1 VTAEAKLPFD
11 EVWLV
16 DFEFTAPPGARP
28 VPICLVAVELRT
40 QRWLRLDSREMASLK
55 AAPYR
60 TDANA
65 LMVAFYASAEIGC
78 HLALGWPVP
87 ANVLDLFAEF
97 RCLTNGKPTSLGQGL
112 LGALGW
118 FGVAGIEHVEKQSMR
133 ELAMR
138 GGPYT
143 GEETQSLLD
152 YCESDVQALQSLLPW
167 MVDQLDLPRALVR
180 GRFMVAAARIEFTG
194 IPLDVAAVKRLTE
207 AWPGVRTAL
216 IAEVDASYGV
226 FNGASFNCALWE
238 QWLAE
243 HRVPWPRTETGRLA
257 LDDDTFRE
265 MARSYPLVTPMQQ
278 LRATLGQLRLADL
291 SVGPD
296 GRNRY
301 LLSPFRA
308 KTGRNQ
314 PSNTKSIFGP
324 AVWTRGLIRPEP
336 GWAMAYIDWSQQEFG
351 IAAALSKDAAMI
363 DAYESGDPYLA
374 FAQQAGL
381 APSDATRKTHS
392 RERER
397 CKACVLAVQYG
408 MAGQSLGR
416 RLGIPSPYAQELLD
430 MHRATYPRFW
440 RWSDGVVNYAAQF
453 GVLYTILGWQ
463 LHIVG
468 NANERSLRNFPM
480 QANGA
485 EMLRLACCYTTEA
498 GVSVCAP
505 VHDALLIESPVAC
518 IEEAVA
524 TTKRLMAK
532 ASEDLLGGFRLRS
545 DATIVRY
552 PDRYMDER
560 GREMW
565 QRVWSIVSRLEPAQL
580 EGEVCTNATGA

>member
-1 VTAEAKLPFD
+1 M
-11 EVWLV
+11 
-16 DFEFTAPPGARP
+16 G
-28 VPICLVAVELRT
+28 
-40 QRWLRLDSREMASLK
+40 
-55 AAPYR
+55 
-60 TDANA
+60 
-65 LMVAFYASAEIGC
+65 
-78 HLALGWPVP
+78 
-87 ANVLDLFAEF
+87 
-97 RCLTNGKPTSLGQGL
+97 
-112 LGALGW
+112 
-118 FGVAGIEHVEKQSMR
+118 
-133 ELAMR
+133 
-138 GGPYT
+138 
-143 GEETQSLLD
+143 
-152 YCESDVQALQSLLPW
+152 
-167 MVDQLDLPRALVR
+167 
-180 GRFMVAAARIEFTG
+180 
-194 IPLDVAAVKRLTE
+194 
-207 AWPGVRTAL
+207 
-216 IAEVDASYGV
+216 
-226 FNGASFNCALWE
+226 
-238 QWLAE
+238 
-243 HRVPWPRTETGRLA
+243 
-257 LDDDTFRE
+257 
-265 MARSYPLVTPMQQ
+265 
-278 LRATLGQLRLADL
+278 
-291 SVGPD
+291 
-296 GRNRY
+296 Y
-301 LLSPFRA
+301 L
-308 KTGRNQ
+308 
-314 PSNTKSIFGP
+314 
-324 AVWTRGLIRPEP
+324 
-336 GWAMAYIDWSQQEFG
+336 DWSQQEFG
-351 IAAALSKDAAMI
+351 IAAALSNDAAMI

-374 FAQQAGL
+374 FAKQAGL